1 MPFHKPILIL
11 ILFVTVS
18 QLVAVTEPQN
28 IPPAIVRELEQN
40 GINVSEALELA
51 NKLGLDLSNPQM
63 AALRARQAGIPEGK
77 IQELLKIAAELKDQN
92 QPSSTG
98 LPHTTV
104 RDFWGADSLLLESA
118 RVGNAAYHQLA
129 GAEPPSPYFGYDL
142 FRNIPRNFEFSPVGP
157 VDDSYI
163 VGFGDDLR
171 LTVWGAAE
179 FQYDLQVD
187 REGRIYIPNVGQFT
201 TAGKPLK
208 QARSDLKRWLSR
220 TYNGLRSTPPTIFMD
235 LTLTRLRPIKIF
247 VLGEVAQPGGYTV
260 TNSSTV
266 FNAIYSV
273 GGPLESGSLREIKVI
288 RNGKVITTVD
298 LYDFLLSGLKHS
310 QVRLTDNDH
319 VFIPLRGKTVT
330 LSGQVK
336 RPSIYELKPDEP
348 LNDLLGFGGGL
359 TPEAYTKRI
368 QIQRIIPFDQ
378 RQDPSIARQVLDFD
392 LEPILSGKRHEK
404 MFDGDTVTVFS
415 ILDMFKNV
423 ATIKGAVLQPGQ
435 YEINS
440 EIRTIRDLIAIADGL
455 AGDAYL
461 GKADLV
467 RLKDDSTR
475 VITNINLQEVLEG
488 NPEHNLS
495 LERDDQ
501 VRVYSIDEL
510 RINKVVTILGAVNKP
525 GNYPLLEDM
534 TVEDLIYQAGGLSE
548 GAYYK
553 EAQISRLSA
562 NQNPSGD
569 KSEIVPVRLVNEEGK
584 EFNLDFIG
592 NGQARQTKLKHR
604 DILYIRHDPAFQP
617 QENVSIAGEVRFPG
631 DYPLLRENEMLSEI
645 IERAGGVLPTGY
657 AGGGRLER
665 GGERVVIK
673 MEDAIAGKK
682 QADVILLPD
691 DQIIIP
697 LKPNTVAVRGNVGIE
712 GLIKFGP
719 GKRVSYYIDR
729 AGGLGEDTESVFIT
743 QASGATIRLQ
753 RNILFRRANPVAD
766 EGALITVTKKTVRET
781 DQPVDIRQ
789 IVAESTAL
797 ITSVLTVLILVRNLP

>member
-330 LSGQVK
+330 
-336 RPSIYELKPDEP
+336 
-348 LNDLLGFGGGL
+348 
-359 TPEAYTKRI
+359 
-368 QIQRIIPFDQ
+368 
-378 RQDPSIARQVLDFD
+378 
-392 LEPILSGKRHEK
+392 
-404 MFDGDTVTVFS
+404 
-415 ILDMFKNV
+415 
-423 ATIKGAVLQPGQ
+423 
-435 YEINS
+435 
-440 EIRTIRDLIAIADGL
+440 
-455 AGDAYL
+455 
-461 GKADLV
+461 
-467 RLKDDSTR
+467 
-475 VITNINLQEVLEG
+475 
-488 NPEHNLS
+488 
-495 LERDDQ
+495 
-501 VRVYSIDEL
+501 
-510 RINKVVTILGAVNKP
+510 
-525 GNYPLLEDM
+525 
-534 TVEDLIYQAGGLSE
+534 
-548 GAYYK
+548 
-553 EAQISRLSA
+553 
-562 NQNPSGD
+562 
-569 KSEIVPVRLVNEEGK
+569 
-584 EFNLDFIG
+584 
-592 NGQARQTKLKHR
+592 
-604 DILYIRHDPAFQP
+604 
-617 QENVSIAGEVRFPG
+617 
-631 DYPLLRENEMLSEI
+631 
-645 IERAGGVLPTGY
+645 
-657 AGGGRLER
+657 
-665 GGERVVIK
+665 
-673 MEDAIAGKK
+673 
-682 QADVILLPD
+682 
-691 DQIIIP
+691 
-697 LKPNTVAVRGNVGIE
+697 
-712 GLIKFGP
+712 
-719 GKRVSYYIDR
+719 
-729 AGGLGEDTESVFIT
+729 
-743 QASGATIRLQ
+743 
-753 RNILFRRANPVAD
+753 
-766 EGALITVTKKTVRET
+766 
-781 DQPVDIRQ
+781 
-789 IVAESTAL
+789 
-797 ITSVLTVLILVRNLP
+797 